1 MNLGV
6 GEDEKLPEFIKKE
19 QSVEEHDLEE
29 IEDEKEESD
38 DESRF
43 NELLNSIHSGNPK
56 DDHLLKLHRAS

>member
-19 QSVEEHDLEE
+19 QSVEEDDLEE
-29 IEDEKEESD
+29 IEEEKEESD

-43 NELLNSIHSGNPK
+43 NEILNSIHSGKPK
-56 DDHLLKLHRAS
+56 DDHFLKLHRAS

>member
-19 QSVEEHDLEE
+19 QSVEEDDIEE
-29 IEDEKEESD
+29 IEEEKEESD
-38 DESRF
+38 DESIF
-43 NELLNSIHSGNPK
+43 NGLLNPIHSGKPK